1 MKIPFEIMLY
11 GMAGIFA
18 ATLLIMSV
26 TYILKRLDTLSQ
38 NKTDRE
44 K

>member
-18 ATLLIMSV
+18 ALLLIMSV
-26 TYILKRLDTLSQ
+26 TYILKLLDSLSQ
-38 NKTDRE
+38 SKKEIQN
-44 K
+44 